1 MIDNLIP
8 MENKIGREIS
18 ESEVTGAIKYLESI
32 GERVNIINVAE
43 VVGCHENIHKGFNII
58 YKQLNLY

>member
-1 MIDNLIP
+1 MIDKIIP
-8 MENKIGREIS
+8 IENKIGREIN

-43 VVGCHENIHKGFNII
+43 VVGCHANIHKGFNKI
-58 YKQLNLY
+58 YKSLANI